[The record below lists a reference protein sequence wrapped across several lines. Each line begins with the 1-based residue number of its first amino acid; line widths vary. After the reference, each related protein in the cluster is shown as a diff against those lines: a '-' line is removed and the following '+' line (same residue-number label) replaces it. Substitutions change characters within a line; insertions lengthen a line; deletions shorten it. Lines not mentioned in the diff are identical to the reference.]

1 LALRE
6 EPTHSSLRCKKKKK
20 KKKKFLLV
28 AVFVFIF
35 LSNFLSE
42 DHDVENG
49 EKLLMDLYISGKR
62 WCLLQ
67 VPYPATMT
75 LDALLKSIVC
85 LVPDASL
92 RVKV

>member
-1 LALRE
+1 
-6 EPTHSSLRCKKKKK
+6 
-20 KKKKFLLV
+20 
-28 AVFVFIF
+28 
-35 LSNFLSE
+35 
-42 DHDVENG
+42 
-49 EKLLMDLYISGKR
+49 MDLYISGKR